1 MLSNRSRRRTGN
13 FICELPLVVWVLIL
27 CFFLPLFDLA
37 SIAMHV
43 CSVNAAARDAA
54 RVAGRAASYSQATA
68 AAANQ
73 ARLTIATGP
82 AGVRLLS
89 VATVVVATPLNGGT
103 PTRFRG
109 PVVAHPELFIYQ
121 LEVSVR
127 ARLSPMV
134 PLSSAIFGN
143 IPGLS
148 APTEIQ
154 AYGREFCEHPSGL
167 AQ

>member
-103 PTRFRG
+103 PLASADRSWPIRSSLSISSRS
-109 PVVAHPELFIYQ
+109 ASEH
-121 LEVSVR
+121 
-127 ARLSPMV
+127 ACRLWC
-134 PLSSAIFGN
+134 
-143 IPGLS
+143 
-148 APTEIQ
+148 
-154 AYGREFCEHPSGL
+154 R
-167 AQ
+167 